1 MLNSLVNNDYV
12 WEIMKISLVHDS
24 VHYQMKAKLKVP
36 RPVGIKH
43 DKEAEE
49 EFKKNYPK
57 PWKPLKNTSFQPV
70 NIVENCDI
78 GVEMKVG

>member
-1 MLNSLVNNDYV
+1 
-12 WEIMKISLVHDS
+12 
-24 VHYQMKAKLKVP
+24 MKAKLKVP

-78 GVEMKVG
+78 GVEMKVD